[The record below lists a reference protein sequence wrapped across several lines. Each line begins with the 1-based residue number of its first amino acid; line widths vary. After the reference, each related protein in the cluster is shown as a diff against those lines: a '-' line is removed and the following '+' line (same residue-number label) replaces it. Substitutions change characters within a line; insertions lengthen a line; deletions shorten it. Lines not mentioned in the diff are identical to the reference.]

1 MKRFLLAGLVFLLP
15 AFVYSQEEELDE
27 LYPSLTV
34 SGELRVRPEY
44 RNNEDFN
51 EDANDSNSFI
61 ASRTRIGLSVK
72 VNDRVGLFIQPQHTA
87 TWGSELLTA
96 QGTEKTFPVGGDES
110 GELSYRRNFYNAL
123 DLHQAYLTL
132 ENLFGISLTVKAGR
146 QEINYGDQRLIGA
159 FGWSNYG
166 RAFDSILFNYKL
178 SILSADLFCAKIVE
192 SNDGDNDTDLAG
204 LHITLSPE
212 GMRPEVNAYV
222 FYKRDSA
229 GPSTAQ
235 ELWTGGA
242 RVHFTG
248 IKGLAFTAEGAYQ
261 WGLKEERAL
270 KIQAFAGAVKAKYS
284 IPVMLKPE
292 VLVEYD
298 IASGDK
304 DGSDKKYETF
314 DNLYPTNHPHY
325 GYMDY
330 MSWKN
335 MQDVRAGLGFRPVEK
350 VAVNADYH
358 VFSLYT
364 NKDNWYRASGAVL
377 ITTDGV
383 APKDIGN
390 EVDVLLKCDVID
402 NVNFEL
408 GYSHFFKGDFIDAI
422 KGGGAADSDW
432 AYLSTRV
439 SF

>member
-1 MKRFLLAGLVFLLP
+1 MRKIIIAILILVTSGF
-15 AFVYSQEEELDE
+15 AYSQEEEIEE
-27 LYPSLTV
+27 LYPALTV
-34 SGELRVRPEY
+34 GGELRIRPEY

-51 EDANDSNSFI
+51 DDAYDSNSFI
-61 ASRTRIGLSVK
+61 ASRTRIGLNVK
-72 VNDRVGLFIQPQHTA
+72 VNERVGLFVQPQHTA

-96 QGTEKTFPVGGDES
+96 QGSEKTFPVIGDET
-110 GELSYRRNFYNAL
+110 GELSYKRNFYNAL

-132 ENLFGISLTVKAGR
+132 ENLFGISLTAKVGR
-146 QEINYGDQRLIGA
+146 QELNYGDQRLIGA

-166 RAFDSILFNYKL
+166 RAFDSVLFNYKW
-178 SILSADLFCAKIVE
+178 SILNADLFGAKIIE

-204 LHITLSPE
+204 LHITLSSE
-212 GMRPEVNAYV
+212 NMRPEVNAYI
-222 FYKRDSA
+222 FYKRDSGGA
-229 GPSTAQ
+229 STSQ

-242 RVHFTG
+242 RVNFTG
-248 IKGLAFTAEGAYQ
+248 LKGLTATAEGAYQ
-261 WGLKEERAL
+261 WGLKEKRTL
-270 KIQAFAGAVKAKYS
+270 KIQAFAGAVKAKYAF
-284 IPVMLKPE
+284 PVMFKPE
-292 VLVEYD
+292 ILAEYD

-304 DGSDKKYETF
+304 DGSDNKYETF

-335 MQDVRAGLGFRPVEK
+335 MQDIRAGLGFKPMDK
-350 VAVNADYH
+350 VSINADYH
-358 VFSLYT
+358 IFSLFT
-364 NKDNWYRASGAVL
+364 NKDNWYRASGAVM
-377 ITTDGV
+377 IPTDGV
-383 APKDIGN
+383 APEAIGN
-390 EVDVLLKCDVID
+390 EIDVLVKCDVID

-422 KGGGAADSDW
+422 KGAKATDSDW

>member
-1 MKRFLLAGLVFLLP
+1 MKGLSIFLGVILLTGM
-15 AFVYSQEEELDE
+15 AFAQEELEEE

-34 SGELRVRPEY
+34 SGELRIRPEY

-51 EDANDSNSFI
+51 ENAFDSNSFI
-61 ASRTRIGLSVK
+61 ASRTRIGLDVK
-72 VNDRVGLFIQPQHTA
+72 VNDKVGLYIVPQHTA
-87 TWGSELLTA
+87 TWGSELFTA
-96 QGTEKTFPVGGDES
+96 QGTEKTFPVTGDES
-110 GELSYRRNFYNAL
+110 EKWSYKRNFYNAV

-132 ENLFGISLTVKAGR
+132 KNLFGISLNAKIGR

-166 RAFDSILFNYKL
+166 RAFDAVLFNYKWN
-178 SILSADLFCAKIVE
+178 IMDADLFGAKILE

-204 LHITLSPE
+204 VHITLSSE
-212 GMRPEVNAYV
+212 GMRPETNLYV
-222 FYKRDSA
+222 FYKRDSS
-229 GPSTAQ
+229 GPSTSQ

-248 IKGLAFTAEGAYQ
+248 VKGLAVTGEGAYQ
-261 WGLKEERAL
+261 WGLKQERKL
-270 KIQAFAGAVKAKYS
+270 KIQAFAGAVKAKYTF
-284 IPVMLKPE
+284 PVMLKPE

-304 DGSDKKYETF
+304 DSSDNKFETF

-335 MQDVRAGLGFRPVEK
+335 MQDIRGGIGLKPMDK
-350 VAVNADYH
+350 VSVSADYH
-358 VFSLYT
+358 ILSLFT
-364 NKDNWYRASGAVL
+364 NKDNWYRASGAVM
-377 ITTDGV
+377 IQTDGV
-383 APKDIGN
+383 APKSIGS
-390 EVDVLLKCDVID
+390 ELDVVVRCDVIK

-408 GYSHFFKGDFIDAI
+408 GYSRFFKGDFIEAI
-422 KGGGAADSDW
+422 KGADAGDSDW
-432 AYLSTRV
+432 AYLITRV